1 MISVARLNAKLKN
14 VYYGWWIVV
23 GAILIQTLQIGLLGQ
38 GYSVYIPALQAE
50 FGWSTTLLAGAF
62 SVLQAVSGLLGPV
75 QGWLLIRFGPR
86 TLMRAGM
93 VLFGLAFLAFSQVTS
108 LAAFFTAFILMAVG
122 YSLGGFLSLTTTVV
136 NWFERRRSSALAL
149 MQLGVSLGGL
159 ALPLIA
165 WSLTALGWRNTS
177 FLSGLIILLVGV
189 PLTQLMRESP
199 DDATNKFKDKSQ
211 DADAASRRQSPA
223 TAALGA
229 QKQAVDQRTL
239 KVARR
244 EFTVQEALRTRTFWL
259 LGFGHALAL
268 LIVSAVNVHAV
279 LHLSAGLGYSLPAAA
294 GFVSLMTAFTVLGQL
309 VGGVLGDRYP
319 KRLLAMMAM
328 WVHAAALL
336 ALTYATSTAMVV
348 LFAAG
353 HGLAWGTR
361 GPLMQAIRADYFGR
375 KAFATIMGY
384 SFLIAM
390 LGTMG
395 GPLIAGAFADAFGNY
410 RVGFTILAGMA
421 ACGSVFFLLARE
433 P

>member
-1 MISVARLNAKLKN
+1 MKN

-211 DADAASRRQSPA
+211 DADAASRR
-223 TAALGA
+223 
-229 QKQAVDQRTL
+229 
-239 KVARR
+239 
-244 EFTVQEALRTRTFWL
+244 
-259 LGFGHALAL
+259 LA
-268 LIVSAVNVHAV
+268 
-279 LHLSAGLGYSLPAAA
+279 
-294 GFVSLMTAFTVLGQL
+294 
-309 VGGVLGDRYP
+309 
-319 KRLLAMMAM
+319 
-328 WVHAAALL
+328 
-336 ALTYATSTAMVV
+336 
-348 LFAAG
+348 
-353 HGLAWGTR
+353 
-361 GPLMQAIRADYFGR
+361 
-375 KAFATIMGY
+375 
-384 SFLIAM
+384 
-390 LGTMG
+390 
-395 GPLIAGAFADAFGNY
+395 
-410 RVGFTILAGMA
+410 
-421 ACGSVFFLLARE
+421 
-433 P
+433 